1 MVAVRRAL
9 LIQIGGLVL
18 AAIFLITLS
27 RFLPVADLLAQVQSR
42 VMGWGSGAQSF
53 TRCST
58 RAAMYCFCRADSLVS
73 AADSFS
79 GSGGDF

>member
-42 VMGWGSGAQSF
+42 VMGWGVWSAIF
-53 TRCST
+53 YPLLYAC
-58 RAAMYCFCRADSLVS
+58 CNVLLLPADSLVS